1 MKLRRPAD
9 YDTGAD
15 RIRAGFPFRPPVSD
29 IRDAKYREQ
38 LTKKRK
44 KGQFARRKCLSF
56 RGEIGYNDLSA
67 ESGGDQ
73 RG

>member
-1 MKLRRPAD
+1 MKLWQPVD

-29 IRDAKYREQ
+29 IRDAEYREQ

-44 KGQFARRKCLSF
+44 KG
-56 RGEIGYNDLSA
+56 
-67 ESGGDQ
+67 
-73 RG
+73 